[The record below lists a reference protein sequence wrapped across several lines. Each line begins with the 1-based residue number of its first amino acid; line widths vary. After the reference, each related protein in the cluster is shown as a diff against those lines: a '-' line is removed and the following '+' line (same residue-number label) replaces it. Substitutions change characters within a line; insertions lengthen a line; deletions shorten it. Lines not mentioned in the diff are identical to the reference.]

1 MQVFLVIIAAYFLG
15 SIPFGY
21 LVARVWNI
29 DIRQHGSGNVG
40 ATNVLRTLGPL
51 PGLLVFC
58 LDLLKGAVPVWAA
71 LYLTNEPWLILLAGV
86 MAVIGH
92 TYSIFLKFKGGRGAA
107 TGLGVLL
114 GVAPDIFLG
123 ALIVVILI
131 IALTRYV
138 SLASIVTPPLVS
150 TAFLVLKRPLPYAI
164 VAWLITLIII
174 IRHIPNIKRLLS
186 GTERKLGAKK

>member
-21 LVARVWNI
+21 LIARVWNI
-29 DIRQHGSGNVG
+29 DIRRHGSGNVG
-40 ATNVLRTLGPL
+40 ATNVLRTLGPV
-51 PGLLVFC
+51 PGLIVFC
-58 LDLLKGAVPVWAA
+58 LDLLKGALPVWAV
-71 LYLTNEPWLILLAGV
+71 LYFTSEPWLILLAGI

-114 GVAPDIFLG
+114 GVAPDIFLC

-138 SLASIVTPPLVS
+138 SLASILTPPLVS
-150 TAFLVLKRPLPYAI
+150 IAFLALKRPLPYAI
-164 VAWLITLIII
+164 VAWLITVIII
-174 IRHIPNIKRLLS
+174 IKHTPNIKRLLN
-186 GTERKLGAKK
+186 GTERKIGAKE